1 MKPWRRDYRR
11 AEKTC
16 REAVPGTVACVTAA
30 VEALRIAAIGVAET
44 GDVDALPLVEALS
57 KRVLVASTLAA
68 TWRTLAGDAP
78 PPDVRSV
85 AVNEASVLRLV
96 RDARREH

>member
-1 MKPWRRDYRR
+1 MKPWRREYRR

-16 REAVPGTVACVTAA
+16 REAVPGTVGCVTAT
-30 VEALRIAAIGVAET
+30 VEALRIAAIGAAET

-68 TWRTLAGDAP
+68 TWRTLAGDLP

-85 AVNEASVLRLV
+85 RVDEASVLRLV

>member
-1 MKPWRRDYRR
+1 MSGWRREYRR
-11 AEKTC
+11 AEKVC
-16 REAVPGTVACVTAA
+16 REAVPGTVACVTAT
-30 VEALRIAAIGVAET
+30 VEALRIAAIGAAET

-57 KRVLVASTLAA
+57 KRVLVAATLAA
-68 TWRTLAGDAP
+68 TWRTLAGDMP

-85 AVNEASVLRLV
+85 AVDEASVLRLV